1 MHENIRTQTNTRTQ
15 VRTDLRQDD
24 DEDEDAMD
32 EEKEEE
38 VVNQLV
44 KVRDITC
51 AGAPYSLNP
60 FQGHLV
66 AGINADV
73 VMYDWISSEEEG
85 KTLQKMCSCKG
96 HYISLVV
103 RSRGDHIVVA
113 DLMKSVRVLK
123 FNSETRTLT
132 EIARDCNC
140 NWMCA
145 LACLSND
152 TFLGAED
159 NCNLFS
165 VALNR
170 DAKTEEEMARLLVVG
185 EYHLGGLVNKI
196 CEGSLVMQALEQED
210 NEEESKEDD
219 EATLLPRPRL
229 MFGTVSGMIGVV
241 ISLSER
247 DFNVL
252 KCLEKAMAK
261 VINGIGGL
269 SHADWRSFS
278 NEYRKTPKK
287 STGFIDGDLVELFL
301 DPDVKSLRNE
311 IMEIMNTDGSKD
323 VVMKEDELMSLVRKL
338 SRMH

>member
-1 MHENIRTQTNTRTQ
+1 
-15 VRTDLRQDD
+15 
-24 DEDEDAMD
+24 MD
-32 EEKEEE
+32 EEKEEEE

-51 AGAPYSLNP
+51 AGAPYSLHP

-73 VMYDWISSEEEG
+73 IMYDWISSEEEG

-103 RSRGDHIVVA
+103 QSRGDHIVVA

-123 FNSETRTLT
+123 FNSETRTLN

-210 NEEESKEDD
+210 NESKKDD
-219 EATLLPRPRL
+219 DDDDDTTLLPRPRL

-241 ISLSER
+241 ISLSKR

-269 SHADWRSFS
+269 SHLDWRSFS

-287 STGFIDGDLVELFL
+287 STGFIDGDLVELFM
-301 DPDVKSLRNE
+301 DPDVKSLRSE
-311 IMEIMNTDGSKD
+311 IMEIMNTDGKD
-323 VVMKEDELMSLVRKL
+323 TLKMKEDELMSLVRKL